1 MTVFDVSL
9 PLEPGLAV
17 WPGDTPFS
25 IERISRIDAGDL
37 VNLGSIRASLHAG
50 THVDAPFH
58 FKEDGT
64 RIDEIELEVFV
75 GPAVVVDVTGH
86 KAITVQLLEEKSI
99 GSAPRLLLKTGGWT
113 DHSVFPESV
122 PVIAPDVPAYFREQ
136 GIRLLGVDVPSV
148 DPIDSEHLANHHEL
162 AENGITIL
170 ESLDLTGVE
179 PGLYQLAALPMRVVG
194 GDAAPVRAVLWR

>member
-75 GPAVVVDVTGH
+75 GPAVVVDLTGH

-113 DHSVFPESV
+113 DYSVFPE
-122 PVIAPDVPAYFREQ
+122 
-136 GIRLLGVDVPSV
+136 
-148 DPIDSEHLANHHEL
+148 
-162 AENGITIL
+162 
-170 ESLDLTGVE
+170 
-179 PGLYQLAALPMRVVG
+179 
-194 GDAAPVRAVLWR
+194 